1 MNFTLFI
8 QRTQVFFWITVKMI
22 INCSKSQ
29 ILCLLLNWFLCL
41 LGKVNHFQYKSWRDY
56 WWKNRW
62 KFAKKGKNY
71 FLKNIFRLSPREISD
86 AIHHKAKT
94 GEKMPTSNA
103 VVAGGRSG
111 VFNSSAYNKVTVLQL
126 AISLCLPADFYL
138 AILFVIN
145 SSRCDFF
152 VSVEVVSFVMTPTT
166 TNACLLACLLDLTLQ
181 PPAPVPVVVLH
192 LLCQLSAA
200 TAASVIVDGAQS
212 PSSFYPSSSLNDFCF
227 HFSYFICFNFSHSV
241 WFTLSNPYIRLPTS
255 LFFFLFSEN
264 CANTVAAGP
273 LTTAQASRIGSS
285 ARFVGLPPEAS
296 SALTRPIRT
305 CWTGGNSDVRVV
317 LWKCSLWDHPCSRIF
332 G

>member
-29 ILCLLLNWFLCL
+29 ILCLLLNWLLCL

-103 VVAGGRSG
+103 VVAGGRSR

-126 AISLCLPADFYL
+126 AISLCPPADFYL

-145 SSRCDFF
+145 SSRCDFL
-152 VSVEVVSFVMTPTT
+152 SPSKSCHSWWRQRQLM
-166 TNACLLACLLDLTLQ
+166 LACLLDLMLQ
-181 PPAPVPVVVLH
+181 PPAPVSVGVLH
-192 LLCQLSAA
+192 LLCHLSAA

-212 PSSFYPSSSLNDFCF
+212 PSSFYPSSSLNDFRF
-227 HFSYFICFNFSHSV
+227 HFSYFS
-241 WFTLSNPYIRLPTS
+241 LSQRLIHT
-255 LFFFLFSEN
+255 
-264 CANTVAAGP
+264 
-273 LTTAQASRIGSS
+273 
-285 ARFVGLPPEAS
+285 
-296 SALTRPIRT
+296 
-305 CWTGGNSDVRVV
+305 
-317 LWKCSLWDHPCSRIF
+317 
-332 G
+332 

>member
-166 TNACLLACLLDLTLQ
+166 TNACLLAWLN
-181 PPAPVPVVVLH
+181 V
-192 LLCQLSAA
+192 A
-200 TAASVIVDGAQS
+200 TAGSCS
-212 PSSFYPSSSLNDFCF
+212 CRCTS
-227 HFSYFICFNFSHSV
+227 
-241 WFTLSNPYIRLPTS
+241 FTLSVIRCYGRLCYCWWGSVAQFLLPV
-255 LFFFLFSEN
+255 LF
-264 CANTVAAGP
+264 P
-273 LTTAQASRIGSS
+273 
-285 ARFVGLPPEAS
+285 
-296 SALTRPIRT
+296 
-305 CWTGGNSDVRVV
+305 
-317 LWKCSLWDHPCSRIF
+317 
-332 G
+332 